1 MICLTRLNHARL
13 VVNADRIEHI
23 EMAPDTVISLAGGQR
38 ITVLETAEQVI
49 ERVVAFRRSIL
60 AGVIVSSPDQS
71 AGE

>member
-1 MICLTRLNHARL
+1 MICLTRLNHAPL

-38 ITVLETAEQVI
+38 ITVLETAEQVV

-60 AGVIVSSPDQS
+60 AGVIVASPDQF